1 MDPKIKKLTTLDD
14 LKLVHKRQSTPY
26 TLTSV
31 KISDTMD
38 VDTFKKD
45 MSEFIRLFDTFN
57 KTIYEKL
64 YVYYNEGF
72 ELASFDL
79 IGELFETD
87 EEWETRL
94 NRKLVEINREEAAI
108 MKRASQSVD
117 AITKRYNFYLET
129 KAWVK
134 ENNLPL

>member
-31 KISDTMD
+31 KISGTMD

-45 MSEFIRLFDTFN
+45 MSEFIRLFDTFD

>member
-31 KISDTMD
+31 EISDTMD

-45 MSEFIRLFDTFN
+45 MSEFIRLFDTFD